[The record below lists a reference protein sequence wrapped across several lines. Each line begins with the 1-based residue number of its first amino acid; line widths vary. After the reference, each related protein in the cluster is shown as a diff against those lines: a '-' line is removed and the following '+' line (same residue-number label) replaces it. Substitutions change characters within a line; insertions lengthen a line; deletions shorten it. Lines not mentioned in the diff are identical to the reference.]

1 MRCSPISVGTFHF
14 IGIGGIGMSGIA
26 EILHAMGYKV
36 KGSDVSESANVQ
48 RLRKLGIS
56 IAIGHQAENIQDASV
71 VVVSS
76 AVKKGNPELIVAR
89 ALKLPIVRRAEML
102 AELMRLKP
110 SVAVAGSHGKTTTT
124 SLLAHLMDVGNFFP
138 TVVSGGI
145 INSYGTNA
153 RLGQGEWLV
162 AEADESD
169 GTFTKLPATIA
180 IVTNIDPEHM
190 DFYGSFEDVR
200 SAFKTYIE
208 NLPFYGL
215 AVLCQDHPEVRH
227 LRDQIYDRRVVTYG
241 FDPQADVRATNLAMS
256 IEGTNFD
263 IELSSHAQSL
273 KGAPM
278 WTKASLKHLKLPMY
292 GAYNVE
298 NALATFVVALELGI
312 EPSAVIQAFATFK
325 GVSRRFTKVGVV
337 NGVTIVDDYAHHP
350 VEIEKVLKAA
360 RSACKRRVIAVVQP
374 HRYSRLNYLFDDFAK
389 CFQDAHSV
397 IVAPI
402 YSAGEEAIEGLDH
415 LRLATAIKQLGHS
428 HVLTIDDASAL
439 APLIQGIAAPDD
451 YVMCLGAGTITIWA
465 HDLLKQLLEYA
476 PAIRQLG
483 T

>member
-1 MRCSPISVGTFHF
+1 MRCSPLSVGTFHF

-26 EILHAMGYKV
+26 EILHAMAYKV
-36 KGSDVSESANVQ
+36 KGSDVSENANVQ
-48 RLRKLGIS
+48 RLRKLGIP
-56 IAIGHQAENIQDASV
+56 IVIGHQAENIGDASV
-71 VVVSS
+71 VVMSS
-76 AVKKGNPELIVAR
+76 AVRRDNSELIAAR

-110 SVAVAGSHGKTTTT
+110 SIAVAGSHGKTTTT
-124 SLLAHLMDVGNFFP
+124 SLLAHLMDVGNFLP
-138 TVVSGGI
+138 TVISGGI

-169 GTFTKLPATIA
+169 GSFTKLPATIA
-180 IVTNIDPEHM
+180 VVTNIDPEHM
-190 DFYGSFEDVR
+190 DFYKSFEDVR

-215 AVLCQDHPEVRH
+215 AVLCQDHPEVRR
-227 LRDQIYDRRVVTYG
+227 LREQIYDRRVVTYG
-241 FDPQADVRATNLAMS
+241 FDEQADVRATQLSMS
-256 IEGTNFD
+256 IEGATFD
-263 IELSSHAQSL
+263 IELSKHAQTL
-273 KGAPM
+273 KGASL
-278 WTKASLKHLKLPMY
+278 WTDVALKQLKLPMY

-312 EPSAVIQAFATFK
+312 EPSAIIQAFATFK
-325 GVSRRFTKVGVV
+325 GVSRRFTKVGVI

-360 RSACKRRVIAVVQP
+360 SSACKRRVIAVVQP
-374 HRYSRLNYLFDDFAK
+374 HRYSRLNYLFEDFAK

-397 IVAPI
+397 IVAPV
-402 YSAGEEAIEGLDH
+402 YSAGEETIEGIDH
-415 LRLATAIKQLGHS
+415 LRLAAAIKQVGHP

-439 APLIQGIAAPDD
+439 APLIASIATSDD

-465 HDLLKQLLEYA
+465 QELLNQLSDASLIA
-476 PAIRQLG
+476 RQSG